1 MNHQRATSR
10 THNLEVN
17 DADGEGAVT
26 CLCIIACLSKSAAER
41 SWPAMLARL
50 LPLLAK
56 PLPLALSLLPGRTP
70 VEPVG
75 RLDEPVEPITKGTAE
90 VVFNVGTALELL
102 N

>member
-1 MNHQRATSR
+1 
-10 THNLEVN
+10 
-17 DADGEGAVT
+17 
-26 CLCIIACLSKSAAER
+26 
-41 SWPAMLARL
+41 MLARL
-50 LPLLAK
+50 LLLLAK

-90 VVFNVGTALELL
+90 VVFKVGTALELL